1 MHRVRLIPAAATVML
16 LAACGDDDG
25 GLTAP
30 TTGSIRVSVT
40 TTGAPTDPNGYTVSV
55 DGGAGQSLAEGS
67 TVTVADVDGGQHTV
81 TLGDLADNCSTAVGA
96 NPQTVTVT
104 AGETAEVVF
113 AVICAPPH
121 PGVTTLP
128 ATEVTA
134 TSVVLNGTVTPNGSA
149 TTWIF
154 EVGSTAALGEQC
166 IGDQTPLTGTTE
178 VAVACSITGRPP
190 GRTIYYR
197 VVAANEGGG
206 AEGQILS
213 VTTTAGSGPA
223 ITSVTFPAR
232 VSNNPG
238 TSVNIKVG
246 FTDPD
251 GDLVQLKYEE
261 VADPN
266 DAITIAPEIEDIPA
280 EVSGKTAG
288 TFTTVGYACNDPDGC
303 VTGPVTVRLILQ
315 DWAGNQSEP
324 YTFSFEIVD

>member
-1 MHRVRLIPAAATVML
+1 MHRVRLIPGAAAVML
-16 LAACGDDDG
+16 LAACGGDDG

-40 TTGAPTDPNGYTVSV
+40 TTGGPTDPNGYTVSV
-55 DGGAGQSLAEGS
+55 DGGSGHSLAEGS
-67 TVTVADVDGGQHTV
+67 TVTIADVGAGQHTV

-96 NPQTVTVT
+96 NSQTVTVT
-104 AGETAEVVF
+104 AGETAEMVF
-113 AVICAPPH
+113 AVTCGPPQ
-121 PGVTTLP
+121 PEVTTLP

-134 TSVVLNGTVTPNGSA
+134 TSVVLNGTVTPNGLA
-149 TTWIF
+149 TWTF
-154 EVGSTAALGEQC
+154 EVGNTAALGEQC
-166 IGDQTPLTGTTE
+166 IGDQTPLTGATE
-178 VAVACSITGRPP
+178 VAVACSMTGQPP

-197 VVAANEGGG
+197 VVAVNEGGG

-213 VTTTAGSGPA
+213 VITTAGSRPA

-238 TSVNIKVG
+238 TSVNITVG

-251 GDLVQLKYEE
+251 GDLVQLRYEE
-261 VADPN
+261 VTDPN
-266 DAITIAPEIEDIPA
+266 DAITISPEIEDLPA

-288 TFTTVGYACNDPDGC
+288 TFTTVGYGCNDPDGC

-315 DWAGNQSEP
+315 DAAGNPSEP
-324 YTFSFEIVD
+324 YTLSFDIVD